1 MRAVIELSDLW
12 SVLYIIKKLFNKRFT
27 KIYFSTVKLNFM
39 KIIKTSKTAIFVIVG
54 VITVLS
60 VIQCTKTGD
69 VVAGLDRSLKGVPD
83 SAVFA
88 SYYDTTTV
96 STADVIPDVNDVIKV
111 RGVQTIIKEY
121 CGTSNCHGGPISPKI
136 FTYSDIM
143 QYVVA
148 GNPEGSKLWEY
159 ITTNNF
165 DKAMPPVSSN
175 HEMTT
180 TDKITIYNWIRNGAK
195 VRPDLIDFRPA
206 AIRIIADGCGS
217 ANCHNQATASGG
229 WARKGLLGAL
239 TTADTSTYVYQN
251 PATSALTLYCQISN
265 PTLRNTVWGAY
276 KDSVRKFYSDT
287 LAFGSFRPY
296 KTLGT
301 PVSASSTR
309 MPLNTYD
316 DILLDIYYPKSVRS
330 NSSVVYTDG
339 SGNKFYVKG
348 DPLNAASAIVSR
360 VDSTLLVANPRTGVY
375 SANQQGDMA
384 YGDGGLKSSEI
395 ALIKAWYFADP
406 NVPTVWKYGQANA
419 GIFKYRKTGK
429 IIKQ

>member
-1 MRAVIELSDLW
+1 
-12 SVLYIIKKLFNKRFT
+12 
-27 KIYFSTVKLNFM
+27 M
-39 KIIKTSKTAIFVIVG
+39 KIIKTSKAAIFVFVG
-54 VITVLS
+54 VITALS
-60 VIQCTKTGD
+60 VIQCTKVGD
-69 VVAGLDRSLKGVPD
+69 VVTGLDRSLKGVPD

-88 SYYDTTTV
+88 SYYDTTTIA
-96 STADVIPDVNDVIKV
+96 TADAVADVNDVIKV

-143 QYVVA
+143 QYVTA

-175 HEMTT
+175 HEVST
-180 TDKITIYNWIRNGAK
+180 TDKVIIYNWIKNGAK
-195 VRPDLIDFRPA
+195 VRPDLADFRPA
-206 AIRIIADGCGS
+206 AIRIITDGCGS
-217 ANCHNQATASGG
+217 ANCHNQATATGG
-229 WARKGLLGAL
+229 WARKGLLGTL
-239 TTADTSTYVYQN
+239 TTADTSTYTYIN
-251 PATSALTLYCQISN
+251 PSTFATTLYCQVSST
-265 PTLRNTVWGAY
+265 TLRNQVWTSY
-276 KDSVRKFYSDT
+276 KDSVRKFYADT
-287 LAFGSFRPY
+287 LTYASFRPY
-296 KTLGT
+296 KILGT
-301 PVSASSTR
+301 PISASSTR
-309 MPLNTYD
+309 GPLNNYD
-316 DILLDIYYPKSVRS
+316 DILLDIFYPKSVRS

-339 SGNKFYVKG
+339 AGNKFYVKG
-348 DPLNAASAIVSR
+348 NPLNASSSIVSR
-360 VDSTLLVANPRTGVY
+360 IDSTILLANPYTGIY
-375 SANQQGDMA
+375 ATSQQGDMA